1 MMTMMMMQRLMCHQT
16 QQQQQQQ
23 QTQPSTQQQQQIIQ
37 QNPTGTN
44 STPGSV
50 RSTTPP
56 RLLTFGHHPFHRIHS
71 SDTSPTID
79 TRVRS
84 IETLESRNR
93 NIDTFRGDSDK
104 IIVDVSAVSMMHQS
118 SGMAASP
125 QPDHSD
131 SEEQLREERTRT
143 RRFRVSKDEEMTGNE
158 VLTEKVET
166 EQDMDMEE
174 DEEDLEMNDRSE
186 EEEEE
191 LNVDDEDQE
200 GNDLMSSPVD
210 LTNRH
215 HSNAHLMLTNHRL
228 MKNSSD
234 ILDSHSPVICN
245 TNSLSSS
252 PKGDTS
258 GNVLEKTSRTNYRS
272 ESVSS
277 VGSGMSLGGN
287 SGGGPSTTTAGSAR
301 RNLAFSVENI
311 LDPTKFTGRG
321 PVQHSAGRL
330 VAAPRL
336 AAEVGGHVSATACCW
351 RPQLDAASPDRS
363 DDNSGEYQDRTQRY
377 DIIRW

>member
-1 MMTMMMMQRLMCHQT
+1 MCHQT
-16 QQQQQQQ
+16 QQQQQQ

-50 RSTTPP
+50 RSSTPP
-56 RLLTFGHHPFHRIHS
+56 RLLTFGHHPFHRVHS
-71 SDTSPTID
+71 SDTSSNID

-84 IETLESRNR
+84 IETIESRSI
-93 NIDTFRGDSDK
+93 NIDTIRGDSDK
-104 IIVDVSAVSMMHQS
+104 IIVDVSAVSMMHQA

-131 SEEQLREERTRT
+131 CEEQLREERTRSSH
-143 RRFRVSKDEEMTGNE
+143 FRGSRDEGMTGNE

-215 HSNAHLMLTNHRL
+215 HSSTHLMLTNHRL
-228 MKNSSD
+228 MKASSD

-277 VGSGMSLGGN
+277 VGSGLSLGGN

-321 PVQHSAGRL
+321 QVQHAAGRL
-330 VAAPRL
+330 VTTPRL

-351 RPQLDAASPDRS
+351 RPHLDAASPDRS
-363 DDNSGEYQDRTQRY
+363 DDNSGK
-377 DIIRW
+377 

>member
-1 MMTMMMMQRLMCHQT
+1 
-16 QQQQQQQ
+16 
-23 QTQPSTQQQQQIIQ
+23 
-37 QNPTGTN
+37 
-44 STPGSV
+44 
-50 RSTTPP
+50 
-56 RLLTFGHHPFHRIHS
+56 
-71 SDTSPTID
+71 
-79 TRVRS
+79 
-84 IETLESRNR
+84 
-93 NIDTFRGDSDK
+93 
-104 IIVDVSAVSMMHQS
+104 
-118 SGMAASP
+118 MAASP
-125 QPDHSD
+125 QHDHSD
-131 SEEQLREERTRT
+131 SEELPREERTRS
-143 RRFRVSKDEEMTGNE
+143 RHFRGSREEEMTGSE
-158 VLTEKVET
+158 ALTEKVET

-174 DEEDLEMNDRSE
+174 DDEDLEMNYRS

-228 MKNSSD
+228 MKASSD

-277 VGSGMSLGGN
+277 VGSGLSLGGN

-321 PVQHSAGRL
+321 QVQHAAGRL
-330 VAAPRL
+330 VAASRL
-336 AAEVGGHVSATACCW
+336 ASEAGGHVSATACCW
-351 RPQLDAASPDRS
+351 RPHLNAASPDRS
-363 DDNSGEYQDRTQRY
+363 DENSGE
-377 DIIRW
+377 